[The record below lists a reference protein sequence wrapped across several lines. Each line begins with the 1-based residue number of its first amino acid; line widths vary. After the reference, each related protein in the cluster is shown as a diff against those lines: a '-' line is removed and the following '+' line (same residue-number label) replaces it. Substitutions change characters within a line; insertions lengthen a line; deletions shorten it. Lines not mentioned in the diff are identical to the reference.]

1 MFWPSRFSTPARHMK
16 KLFCTLALL
25 MAVTSIFARADT
37 FEVGRKTIIVPVPQG
52 FFRVAEDHMAALKSF
67 TDSFVDPA
75 NDTLAYYILE
85 SDVPAAMAGE
95 IPLLDR
101 YFILKVNKQV
111 RNLTVGKNDF
121 AEFKKLIREQNKAL
135 LEGVTS
141 RARESLRKTGE
152 NITQEFA
159 INLAVELTDIPH
171 IRS

>member
-1 MFWPSRFSTPARHMK
+1 MK
-16 KLFCTLALL
+16 TLLFTGLVVLL
-25 MAVTSIFARADT
+25 VTSISARADT
-37 FEVGRKTIIVPVPQG
+37 FEVGEKTIIVPVPQG

-135 LEGVTS
+135 LEGATS
-141 RARESLRKTGE
+141 RARESLRKRVK
-152 NITQEFA
+152 I
-159 INLAVELTDIPH
+159 
-171 IRS
+171 